1 MSKQLAVSAAFSIFM
16 MAAYV
21 LFGANVARESLVPT
35 GRSFASPVEVS
46 AAELPQPS
54 SLLPFVR

>member
-21 LFGANVARESLVPT
+21 LFGADSPRETLNRAAA
-35 GRSFASPVEVS
+35 GASPVEVS
-46 AAELPQPS
+46 APALPERAR
-54 SLLPFVR
+54 LVPFLR